1 MAHDVASKEC
11 RRVLYEA
18 YDLNR
23 RLNGKVIGE
32 EELQSLRRKLE
43 EEKEEEDKRQD
54 PKSKKLKQT
63 RIGS

>member
-43 EEKEEEDKRQD
+43 EEEGDKRQD